1 MLPETQAATGSK
13 SSDVVVGIV
22 LGILAVL
29 IIVGIILILI
39 YKRNKE

>member
-1 MLPETQAATGSK
+1 MTDASTDKQE
-13 SSDVVVGIV
+13 SDVVVGIV